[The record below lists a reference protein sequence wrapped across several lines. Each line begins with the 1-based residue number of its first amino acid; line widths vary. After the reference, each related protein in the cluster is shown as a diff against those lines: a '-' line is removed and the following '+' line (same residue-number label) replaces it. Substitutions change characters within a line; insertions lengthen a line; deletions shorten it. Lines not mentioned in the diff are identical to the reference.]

1 MANEFKRMQ
10 KLAGLITE
18 SQLNEET
25 FYDKM
30 KKANPGWSKEQ
41 TLSDFADEYEK
52 QEDWGDIDVS
62 GDYEDHQEYL
72 KGAEMWFDK
81 MASASP
87 TVSIGD
93 IVKVFAKSINKEVL
107 GKIVGETMM
116 QGNYGYAGNV
126 EPNKIPAWKIDCYT
140 EKNIGTSKKPIEYE
154 GKKYYYIGTV
164 QYPQY
169 EEGTSFSKI

>member
-1 MANEFKRMQ
+1 
-10 KLAGLITE
+10 
-18 SQLNEET
+18 
-25 FYDKM
+25 M

-52 QEDWGDIDVS
+52 HDDWGDIDVS

-93 IVKVFAKSINKEVL
+93 TVKVFAKSINKEAL

-126 EPNKIPAWKIDCYT
+126 EPDKIPAWKIDCYT

-169 EEGTSFSKI
+169 EEGTSFSKV